1 MKKLFSIILLVI
13 LSIPIVQ
20 PILSKGYFSMHDD
33 TQIARVIVMGK
44 AIRNGQFPVRWVS
57 DLGYGYG
64 YPLYNFYGPLPYYM
78 GGSLYAAGLDGL
90 RSTKVVMVLGM
101 ILAAITMYA
110 FMRVLFGEIGGVI
123 AGLLYA
129 YAPYHAVQLYVRG
142 ALGELWAYAL
152 LPLLFLGVFLCTDIN
167 RRKHGGWIGGLGL
180 AGIILSHTISG
191 YVTVV
196 LYVFGLALYALI
208 LLFKRRFHFLRLTS
222 YVFLLFVGLGLSA
235 FFWIPAITEMGYTN
249 VAGQI
254 GATANFR
261 DHFVCIGQLWNSLWG
276 YGGSAPGCID
286 GMSFKIGK
294 LHIAFALFGAGLTG
308 LRLKREFWNHPIG
321 LISMI
326 GIGSALMLLSVS
338 RPVWEIIPG
347 LAFVQ
352 YPWRF
357 LMGIAFATSVFGGS
371 LLSWISRKWI
381 RRGLAVTVIV
391 GVIMVNAKV
400 FVPQYVYDKP
410 GEFYEREEELM
421 WRVSGISDEYLPQS
435 FLRPA
440 NPSRIARG
448 ILSSQPLLGYR
459 VETEINTETYVKLA
473 VYADNPVEVVL
484 NRVYFPGWIYW
495 VNGQVQRVRETN
507 GLPMVS
513 IPSGRSVVEMHFTN
527 TPVRTIGNIISILVV
542 LLFLRSYGKKII
554 A

>member
-1 MKKLFSIILLVI
+1 MF
-13 LSIPIVQ
+13 
-20 PILSKGYFSMHDD
+20 SKGYFSMHDD

-44 AIRNGQFPVRWVS
+44 ALRNGQFPVRWVS

-64 YPLYNFYGPLPYYM
+64 YPLYNFYGPLPYYI
-78 GGSLYAAGLDGL
+78 GGSLYAAGVNGL
-90 RSTKVVMVLGM
+90 TSTKAIMALGM
-101 ILAAITMYA
+101 IFSALTMY
-110 FMRVLFGEIGGVI
+110 FLVRTLFGHSSGVI

-152 LPLLFLGVFLCTDIN
+152 LPLLFLGVFLYADVN
-167 RRKHGGWIGGLGL
+167 RRKHGVWFGAFGL
-180 AGIILSHTISG
+180 AGIILSHTITG

-196 LYVFGLALYALI
+196 FYLIALSLYS
-208 LLFKRRFHFLRLTS
+208 LLLLLRKKFHVSFIIYHLS
-222 YVFLLFVGLGLSA
+222 LLLVGLGLSA
-235 FFWIPAITEMGYTN
+235 FFWLPAITEMGYTN

-254 GATANFR
+254 GVTANFR

-276 YGGSAPGCID
+276 YGGSAPGCLD
-286 GMSFKIGK
+286 GMSYKIGK
-294 LHIAFALFGAGLTG
+294 IHVLLGALGVGLAGFRLRRAF
-308 LRLKREFWNHPIG
+308 WSHPTG

-326 GIGSALMLLSVS
+326 GLGSALMLLSVS

-357 LMGIAFATSVFGGS
+357 LMGLAFAISVLGGS
-371 LLSWISRKWI
+371 ILFWISRTWMRI
-381 RRGLAVTVIV
+381 GFVAVVAIGVIV
-391 GVIMVNAKV
+391 VNAKV
-400 FVPQYVYDKP
+400 FVPQFTYDSPVDFFESDK
-410 GEFYEREEELM
+410 ELS
-421 WRVSGISDEYLPQS
+421 WRVSRISDEYLPQS
-435 FLRPA
+435 FVKPGD
-440 NPSRIARG
+440 SSQIAHE

-473 VYADNPVEVVL
+473 VYAQNPVEVVL

-495 VNGQVQRVRETN
+495 VNGEVQKAEVTQ
-507 GLPMVS
+507 GLPRVK

-527 TPVRTIGNIISILVV
+527 TPVRSIGNIISILVV
-542 LLFLRSYGKKII
+542 FMFVLRYGKKII

>member
-1 MKKLFSIILLVI
+1 MKKLLIIVFLIILC
-13 LSIPIVQ
+13 IPIVQ

-64 YPLYNFYGPLPYYM
+64 YPLYNFYGPLPYYL

-90 RSTKVVMVLGM
+90 RSTKAVMVLGM
-101 ILAAITMYA
+101 IIAAITMYV
-110 FMRVLFGEIGGVI
+110 FVRMLFGDLSGII

-152 LPLLFLGVFLCTDIN
+152 LPLLFLGVYLYTDLN

-180 AGIILSHTISG
+180 AGIILSHTITGFVSVVFYG
-191 YVTVV
+191 LGFVFYAAYV
-196 LYVFGLALYALI
+196 LI
-208 LLFKRRFHFLRLTS
+208 TKRFHSSLITYHFS
-222 YVFLLFVGLGLSA
+222 LLLVGLGLSA

-261 DHFVCIGQLWNSLWG
+261 NHFVCIGQLWNSLWG

-294 LHIAFALFGAGLTG
+294 LHVVLGVLGVVLAA
-308 LRLKREFWNHPIG
+308 LRLKKEFWIHPIG
-321 LISMI
+321 FMSIF
-326 GIGSALMLLSVS
+326 GIGSAVMLLSVS
-338 RPVWEIIPG
+338 QPVWEIIPG
-347 LAFVQ
+347 LAYVQ

-357 LMGIAFATSVFGGS
+357 LTGLVFAASVFGGS
-371 LLSWISRKWI
+371 ILFWISRKWI
-381 RRGLAVTVIV
+381 RRGLAVIMIMGVIV
-391 GVIMVNAKV
+391 VNAKV

-410 GEFYEREEELM
+410 VESYEGEAELL

-435 FLRPA
+435 FVKPG
-440 NPSRIARG
+440 NPSRVARE
-448 ILSSQPLLGYR
+448 ILSTQPLLGYR

-473 VYADNPVEVVL
+473 VYTDNPIEVVL

-495 VNGQVQRVRETN
+495 VNGSVQTARETN
-507 GLPMVS
+507 GLPMVR
-513 IPSGRSVVEMHFTN
+513 IPSGRSVVELHFTN
-527 TPVRTIGNIISILVV
+527 TPVRTAGNIISILVV
-542 LLFLRSYGKKII
+542 LLFLRIYGKKII